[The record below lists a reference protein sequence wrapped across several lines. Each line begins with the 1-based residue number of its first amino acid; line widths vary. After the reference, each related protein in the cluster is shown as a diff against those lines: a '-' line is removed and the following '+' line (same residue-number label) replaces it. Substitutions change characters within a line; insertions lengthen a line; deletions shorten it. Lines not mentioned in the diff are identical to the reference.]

1 MLQPLS
7 AIKGGT
13 VTATTKRGKRLK
25 GALASAV
32 AHPVRSRALT
42 WMAERA
48 TSPAQI
54 ARELG
59 VDTSSVNYHVQV
71 LVEENLIELVG
82 SRPVRGAIEHFYRA
96 VELPFVSNEQ
106 EAERSSEDRRA
117 FAETTVA
124 IYAANV
130 ADAID
135 RGTMLKRSDHYLV
148 RHALSVDE
156 EGWTELS
163 EAFGA
168 LMETVFD
175 IKQTAAER
183 MEGSSEKPIR
193 VVAFENLFEVPPN

>member
-1 MLQPLS
+1 M
-7 AIKGGT
+7 A
-13 VTATTKRGKRLK
+13 AAMKRKRLK
-25 GALASAV
+25 GALAAAV

-42 WMAERA
+42 WMAERP
-48 TSPAQI
+48 TSPAEI
-54 ARELG
+54 GRTMNTD
-59 VDTSSVNYHVQV
+59 VSSVNYHVQV
-71 LVEENLIELVG
+71 LVDEGLIELVAK
-82 SRPVRGAIEHFYRA
+82 RQVRGAVEHFYRA
-96 VELPFVSNEQ
+96 VDLPFVSNEQ
-106 EAERSSEDRRA
+106 EAERSPADRRT

-130 ADAID
+130 ADALD

-156 EGWTELS
+156 EGWSELS

-183 MEGSSEKPIR
+183 MQTSDEKPIR